1 MKVIQFFMLKQ
12 FEDYKEE
19 EFLEL
24 LNRIVRADTPS
35 EKELDELVDHFEEVT
50 EHPGGSDLIYY
61 PDKPENGEPEKI
73 IDIVKKWR
81 LENRLPCFK

>member
-1 MKVIQFFMLKQ
+1 MKTIT
-12 FEDYKEE
+12 DYTEL

-24 LNRIVRADTPS
+24 LNRIVRADAPS
-35 EKELDELVDHFEEVT
+35 EKELDELVDHFEEVA
-50 EHPGGSDLIYY
+50 EHPDGSDLIYY

-81 LENRLPCFK
+81 LENGLPCFKEC